1 MLLHIN
7 PLWEA
12 AITVSV
18 VLVILFSKGV
28 QARSILIEQHF
39 VSNLS
44 AREAEKDRRAPV
56 RRDFANHLLERD
68 LHLTDIEI
76 RPDSPS
82 VGLTLKELDFRRKCN
97 VNVVTI
103 IRGGRRINIPG
114 GEERLYPSDKVV
126 VVGSDADIQRFLQYV
141 TDRYNKA
148 AEARRKQKRK
158 EMNIEQFIVV
168 EGSRLVGRSI
178 RESGIRDK
186 SQCLVIGIERGDTS
200 LKNPPPSTVFEPG
213 DIVWIVGE
221 HEKAIQLSEGKT
233 L

>member
-1 MLLHIN
+1 M
-7 PLWEA
+7 
-12 AITVSV
+12 
-18 VLVILFSKGV
+18 
-28 QARSILIEQHF
+28 
-39 VSNLS
+39 
-44 AREAEKDRRAPV
+44 
-56 RRDFANHLLERD
+56 
-68 LHLTDIEI
+68 
-76 RPDSPS
+76 
-82 VGLTLKELDFRRKCN
+82 
-97 VNVVTI
+97 
-103 IRGGRRINIPG
+103 
-114 GEERLYPSDKVV
+114 
-126 VVGSDADIQRFLQYV
+126 VGSDADIQRFLQYV